1 MKIKNKRAMEGG
13 MWWIIIG
20 AIVAVVVAGIILF
33 IVKGGLSAG
42 KENIDVLAHC
52 KSQGGRCVEADSEGK
67 STCTSNE
74 APYYKFGG
82 CSVPKPYCCISK

>member
-1 MKIKNKRAMEGG
+1 MEGG

-42 KENIDVLAHC
+42 GKNIDALASC
-52 KSQGGRCVEADSEGK
+52 TNQGGHCEGVDPTNNK
-67 STCTSNE
+67 PKCSSTESS
-74 APYYKFGG
+74 YYKFGG
-82 CSVPKPYCCISK
+82 CSGNTLYCCIPK